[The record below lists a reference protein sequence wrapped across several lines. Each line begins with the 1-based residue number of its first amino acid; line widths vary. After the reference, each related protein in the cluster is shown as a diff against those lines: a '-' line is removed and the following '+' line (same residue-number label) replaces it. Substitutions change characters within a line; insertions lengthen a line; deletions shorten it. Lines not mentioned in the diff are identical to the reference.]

1 MGFIKFVIGLPL
13 FVLLL
18 VFAFTNND
26 LITLKI
32 WPTDIEVITSLS
44 VAIPFF
50 VVLGYIIGWLF
61 TWMSYFSVRS
71 SLRAHKKQNKK
82 LSKEQEKLV
91 KEVEDLHGNI
101 ASMKSLAPLPE
112 KRSFRERLKSI
123 FSKKQKNN

>member
-26 LITLKI
+26 FITLNI
-32 WPTDIEVITSLS
+32 WPTDIEIITSLS

-50 VVLGYIIGWLF
+50 VILGYVIGWLF
-61 TWMSYFSVRS
+61 TWMSYFPVRS
-71 SLRAHKKQNKK
+71 ALRAHKKQNKK

-91 KEVEDLHGNI
+91 KEVEDLHGDI
-101 ASMKSLAPLPE
+101 ASMKSSTPLKE
-112 KRSFRERLKSI
+112 AKSFKERLKSI
-123 FSKKQKNN
+123 LFKNKSN